1 MVPWV
6 FSFGSKNRIYTDRV
20 GTLTA
25 RIESN
30 IQRETWAKKRC
41 YFKEKNETPT
51 DKSSRNKTLE
61 NTHTHK
67 SLTLVAIGWS
77 TADSELLFQGQFSVI
92 GRPSCR
98 PEGKSKPSVAW
109 SVSPST

>member
-6 FSFGSKNRIYTDRV
+6 FSFDSKNRIYTARV

-41 YFKEKNETPT
+41 YFKEKTKHQQTSQVE
-51 DKSSRNKTLE
+51 KKHWK
-61 NTHTHK
+61 THTHK

-77 TADSELLFQGQFSVI
+77 TADSELLFQGQFSAI

-98 PEGKSKPSVAW
+98 PEGKSKPAVAW